1 MKNNKIFIQIA
12 SYRDPQLLPTL
23 RDCIAKAKY
32 PENLVFSITWQHS
45 AEDSWDDLSEF
56 QDDERFRIIDIDYRE
71 SKGAC
76 WARNALQQQY
86 QDEEYTFQLD
96 SHHRFVQN
104 WDEECIEMIKY
115 LQFKGHEKPLLTG
128 YISSFDP
135 DNDPYGR
142 NMIPW
147 KMNFDRFIPEGA
159 IFFLPAAID
168 NWKEL
173 TEPIPSR
180 FYSAHFCFT
189 LGQFVKEVPHD
200 PEYYF
205 HGEEISIAVRAYT
218 WGYDLFHPHKLIA
231 WHEYTR
237 KGRTK
242 QWDDDPEWAARNNYC
257 HKKNRQLFGM
267 DGEVRDKDF
276 GVYDFGKVRSLHD
289 YEKYAG
295 ISFSKRA
302 ITQYTLDNNN
312 PPNPKMSDEEFDNSL
327 LKLFKHC
334 IDILPYQVKPDIS
347 GKPNGLDEIKLYLDQ
362 CDFWVVA
369 FENDKGETIY
379 RQDADENEIK
389 QYRNDPDN
397 YYKVWRTFST
407 ETKPVKWVVWIHDKI
422 NGWGER
428 ITGNI

>member
-1 MKNNKIFIQIA
+1 
-12 SYRDPQLLPTL
+12 
-23 RDCIAKAKY
+23 
-32 PENLVFSITWQHS
+32 
-45 AEDSWDDLSEF
+45 
-56 QDDERFRIIDIDYRE
+56 
-71 SKGAC
+71 
-76 WARNALQQQY
+76 
-86 QDEEYTFQLD
+86 
-96 SHHRFVQN
+96 
-104 WDEECIEMIKY
+104 
-115 LQFKGHEKPLLTG
+115 
-128 YISSFDP
+128 
-135 DNDPYGR
+135 
-142 NMIPW
+142 
-147 KMNFDRFIPEGA
+147 
-159 IFFLPAAID
+159 
-168 NWKEL
+168 
-173 TEPIPSR
+173 
-180 FYSAHFCFT
+180 
-189 LGQFVKEVPHD
+189 
-200 PEYYF
+200 
-205 HGEEISIAVRAYT
+205 
-218 WGYDLFHPHKLIA
+218 
-231 WHEYTR
+231 
-237 KGRTK
+237 
-242 QWDDDPEWAARNNYC
+242 
-257 HKKNRQLFGM
+257 M

-276 GVYDFGKVRSLHD
+276 GVYDFGKVRTLHD

-334 IDILPYQVKPDIS
+334 IDILPHQVKPDIS

-369 FENDKGETIY
+369 FENEKGETIY